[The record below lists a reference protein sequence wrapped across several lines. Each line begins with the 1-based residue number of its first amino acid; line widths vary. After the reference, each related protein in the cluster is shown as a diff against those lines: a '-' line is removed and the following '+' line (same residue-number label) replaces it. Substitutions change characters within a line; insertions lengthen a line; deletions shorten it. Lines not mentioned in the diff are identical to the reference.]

1 MTDDFTPSVLKGED
15 EAYTVRPYAVTGGRI
30 SGEADGLPIEALVS
44 ATNEGKSL
52 KGLTPERKKII
63 KLAVEDF
70 MSVAELS
77 AHCKLPLGVIRV
89 LVMDMADTGYL
100 TIHTT
105 MPLNSSVEDRS
116 GITLSLLESVLDGIA
131 AL

>member
-1 MTDDFTPSVLKGED
+1 MTDDFAPSVLNGED

-44 ATNEGKSL
+44 ATDEGKSL

-63 KLAVEDF
+63 KLAAEEF
-70 MSVAELS
+70 MSIAELS

-105 MPLNSSVEDRS
+105 TSLNSTVEDRS

>member
-1 MTDDFTPSVLKGED
+1 MTEDFAPSVLNGED
-15 EAYTVRPYAVTGGRI
+15 EAYTVRPYAVTAGRI

-44 ATNEGKSL
+44 ATDIGQTL
-52 KGLTPERKKII
+52 KGLTPEKKKIVQ
-63 KLAVEDF
+63 LATEDF

-105 MPLNSSVEDRS
+105 TPIGSSASDRS

>member
-1 MTDDFTPSVLKGED
+1 MTDDFTPSVLNGED
-15 EAYTVRPYAVTGGRI
+15 EAYTVRPYAVKAGRI
-30 SGEADGLPIEALVS
+30 FGEADGLAIEALVA
-44 ATNEGKSL
+44 ATPEAKTA
-52 KGLTPERKKII
+52 KGLTPEKKKII
-63 KLAVEDF
+63 QLATEDF
-70 MSVAELS
+70 VSVAELS

-105 MPLNSSVEDRS
+105 SPISKSADDRS
-116 GITLSLLESVLDGIA
+116 GITRSLLESVLDGIA

>member
-1 MTDDFTPSVLKGED
+1 MTDDYAPSVLNGED
-15 EAYTVRPYAVTGGRI
+15 DAYTVRPYAVTAGRV
-30 SGEADGLPIEALVS
+30 SGEADGLAIEALVS
-44 ATNEGKSL
+44 ATDNGINL
-52 KGLTPERKKII
+52 KGLTPEKKKILQ
-63 KLAVEDF
+63 LASEDF
-70 MSVAELS
+70 VSIAELS

-89 LVMDMADTGYL
+89 LVMDMSESQFL

-105 MPLNSSVEDRS
+105 MPVTQAVDDRS

>member
-1 MTDDFTPSVLKGED
+1 MTDDYAPSVLNGED
-15 EAYTVRPYAVTGGRI
+15 DAYTVRPYAVTAGRI
-30 SGEADGLPIEALVS
+30 FGEADGLAIEALVS
-44 ATNEGKSL
+44 ATDNGATI
-52 KGLTPERKKII
+52 KGLTPEKKKILQ
-63 KLAVEDF
+63 LASEDF
-70 MSVAELS
+70 VSIAELS

-89 LVMDMADTGYL
+89 LVTDMSESSYL

-105 MPLNSSVEDRS
+105 MPVSNDVDDRS